1 MSPACGC
8 QQRFGSSDCSVRAT
22 ADSWPHSGLAEIL
35 SITDVTPHTSQLR
48 YDMVCF
54 GDKRHLGDAEVP
66 VVVGCS
72 DDVSR
77 ESRSRDPRAFAA
89 MRSLS

>member
-22 ADSWPHSGLAEIL
+22 ADSWPHSELAEIL

-48 YDMVCF
+48 YDIVCF
-54 GDKRHLGDAEVP
+54 GDKRHLGMPKWRSSSVVP
-66 VVVGCS
+66 TT
-72 DDVSR
+72 SR
-77 ESRSRDPRAFAA
+77 VNPDHGTPR
-89 MRSLS
+89 RLQRCGH